1 MSAHSGGCD
10 VPTNDVSR
18 NNETAREQKR
28 QRIMRAAI
36 EVFARKGYFAAR
48 MTDVAH
54 AAEVADGTLY
64 LYFEGKEDLLI
75 SIFDDIFTL
84 FTERVQEEI
93 EPLTDPIEKLRA
105 VIRLHLEALGK
116 DRALAQFLQ
125 IETRHS
131 RRFMNL
137 FTRGRLGDYLGLM
150 RKVLEDGQKSGAFR
164 RDISPG
170 LGIIYVFGAVD
181 EAVTS
186 WLLEDKPGDLAR
198 RVEPLV
204 SLLCS
209 GIVQGSEA

>member
-1 MSAHSGGCD
+1 M
-10 VPTNDVSR
+10 PTNDVSR

-28 QRIMRAAI
+28 HRIMRAAI

-54 AAEVADGTLY
+54 AAQVADGTLY
-64 LYFEGKEDLLI
+64 LYFDGKEDLLI
-75 SIFDDIFTL
+75 SIFDDIFTQ
-84 FTERVQEEI
+84 FTERVQKEI

-186 WLLEDKPGDLAR
+186 WLLEDKPGDLVR

-209 GIVQGSEA
+209 GIAQGAEA

>member
-1 MSAHSGGCD
+1 M
-10 VPTNDVSR
+10 PTNATAKNNDSSR
-18 NNETAREQKR
+18 ELKR

-36 EVFARKGYFAAR
+36 EVFARNGYFAAR
-48 MTDVAH
+48 MTDVAQ

-75 SIFDDIFTL
+75 SIFDDIFTR
-84 FTERVQEEI
+84 FTERVRREI
-93 EPLTDPIEKLRA
+93 QQIPDPIDKLRA
-105 VIRLHLEALGK
+105 VVRLHLETLGN

-131 RRFMNL
+131 RHFMNL

-150 RKVLEDGQKSGAFR
+150 RTVIEDGQKSGAFR
-164 RDISPG
+164 KDISPG

-186 WLLEDKPGDLAR
+186 WLLEDKPSDLAR

-209 GIVQGSEA
+209 GIVRRPTT

>member
-1 MSAHSGGCD
+1 M
-10 VPTNDVSR
+10 PTDATAR
-18 NNETAREQKR
+18 NNGSTRELKR

-48 MTDVAH
+48 MTDVAQ

-75 SIFDDIFTL
+75 SIFDDIFTR
-84 FTERVQEEI
+84 FTERVRQQI
-93 EPLTDPIEKLRA
+93 EQVSDPVERLRTL
-105 VIRLHLEALGK
+105 VRLHLETLGN

-150 RKVLEDGQKSGAFR
+150 RGVIEDGQRSGAFR
-164 RDISPG
+164 TDISPG

-186 WLLEDKPGDLAR
+186 WLIEDEPSDLAR

-209 GIVQGSEA
+209 GIVNGPGT

>member
-1 MSAHSGGCD
+1 MAIEG
-10 VPTNDVSR
+10 TAR
-18 NNETAREQKR
+18 NSESTREQKR

-36 EVFARKGYFAAR
+36 EVFASRGYFAAR

-64 LYFEGKEDLLI
+64 LYFEGNEDLLI
-75 SIFDDIFTL
+75 SIFDDIFTR
-84 FTERVQEEI
+84 FTERVRSEI
-93 EPLTDPIEKLRA
+93 ERISDPVDRLRA
-105 VIRLHLEALGK
+105 VVRLHLETLGK

-131 RRFMNL
+131 RHFMNL

-150 RKVLEDGQKSGAFR
+150 RGVIEDGQRSGAFR

-186 WLLEDKPGDLAR
+186 WLLEDTPSDLAR

-209 GIVQGSEA
+209 GIAQAPEP

>member
-1 MSAHSGGCD
+1 M
-10 VPTNDVSR
+10 PTNATAKNNDSSR
-18 NNETAREQKR
+18 ELKR

-36 EVFARKGYFAAR
+36 EVFARNGYFAAR
-48 MTDVAH
+48 MTDVAQ

-75 SIFDDIFTL
+75 SIFDDIFTR
-84 FTERVQEEI
+84 FTDRVRNEI
-93 EPLTDPIEKLRA
+93 ELVSDPIEKLRT
-105 VIRLHLEALGK
+105 VVRLHLEALGQ

-137 FTRGRLGDYLGLM
+137 FTRGRLGDYLGLV
-150 RKVLEDGQKSGAFR
+150 RSVIEDGQKSGAFR
-164 RDISPG
+164 TDISPG

-186 WLLEDKPGDLAR
+186 WLLEDEPRDLAR

-209 GIVQGSEA
+209 GIVQEPIT

>member
-1 MSAHSGGCD
+1 M
-10 VPTNDVSR
+10 PTNATSK
-18 NNETAREQKR
+18 NNDSTREIKR

-36 EVFARKGYFAAR
+36 EVFALKGYFAAR
-48 MTDVAH
+48 MTDVAQ

-75 SIFDDIFTL
+75 NIFDDIFTR
-84 FTERVQEEI
+84 FTERVRQEI
-93 EPLTDPIEKLRA
+93 EQVPDPMEKLRK
-105 VIRLHLEALGK
+105 VVRLHLETLGQ

-150 RKVLEDGQKSGAFR
+150 RAVIEEGQRSGAFR
-164 RDISPG
+164 KDISPG

-186 WLLEDKPGDLAR
+186 WLLEDEPSDLAR

-209 GIVQGSEA
+209 GIAQGQNT